1 MQTYPFEVSP
11 IAGALGAEIA
21 GVDLAQELDEALIGA
36 LRRALLQYH
45 VIFFRD
51 QAITPEDQIR
61 FSRYFGELDI
71 YPFVRGMADYPEIIE
86 VIKTED
92 ETVNFGGLW
101 HTDTPYLATPSL
113 GSILVARELPAFG
126 GDTEWANTRL
136 AYEALSD
143 GMKAM
148 LEGLK
153 AVNSAGKGA
162 VVATRTQRA
171 ADNGTAQKEDEKSAL
186 HPIVRTHPE
195 TGLKSL
201 YCSPGHVIRIDGLS
215 EAESQPILNYLF
227 RHQIRPEFT
236 CRFRW
241 SEGAVAFWDNRA
253 SMHNPLNDYH
263 GQRRLLHRTTLKGD
277 RPR

>member
-1 MQTYPFEVSP
+1 MQTYPFEVNP

-21 GVDLAQELDEALIGA
+21 GVDLAEALDEALIGA
-36 LRRALLQYH
+36 LRQALLSYH

-51 QAITPEDQIR
+51 QDMTPADQIR

-71 YPFVRGMADYPEIIE
+71 YPFVRGLEDYPEIIE
-86 VIKTED
+86 VKKTEA

-126 GDTEWANTRL
+126 GDTEFANTRL

-143 GMKAM
+143 GMKR
-148 LEGLK
+148 LLVGLK

-162 VVATRTQRA
+162 VVATRTHRA
-171 ADNGTAQKEDEKSAL
+171 ADNGSAQQEDEKSAL

-201 YCSPGHVIRIDGLS
+201 YCSPGHVTRIDGLN

-277 RPR
+277 RPT